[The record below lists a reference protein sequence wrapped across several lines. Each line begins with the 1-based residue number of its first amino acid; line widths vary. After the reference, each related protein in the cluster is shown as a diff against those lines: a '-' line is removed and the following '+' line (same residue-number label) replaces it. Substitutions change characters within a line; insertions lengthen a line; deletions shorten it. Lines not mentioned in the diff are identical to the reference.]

1 MADFIKEERIA
12 AKFLFGLILLEFVAV
27 MIMGSGIPLRGFQ
40 HLQSV
45 MVTQELG
52 ASTQTSIR
60 HITGEFFQHAIIN
73 TDLYSASVPAPPP
86 TRNVADLTTESK
98 LMWLLRDRVLAVWG
112 LVWIA
117 VYRILI
123 WVVWMPALIPMI
135 FASGADGLMTR
146 KISQWRFQFQSPQ
159 RHFLGNRSTK
169 ILIAALWILFFVPF
183 PFPPLLIPFWA
194 LLMAISIRVWMA
206 WLPKRL

>member
-1 MADFIKEERIA
+1 MADFIKEERAA
-12 AKFLFGLILLEFVAV
+12 AKFLFGLVLLEFVAV
-27 MIMGSGIPLRGFQ
+27 MVMGSGIPLRGFQ
-40 HLQSV
+40 HLQSN

-52 ASTQTSIR
+52 VLTQANIH
-60 HITGEFFQHAIIN
+60 HITGEIFQHAIIN
-73 TDLYSASVPAPPP
+73 TDLYAASVPAPPP
-86 TRNVADLTTESK
+86 TRNVGDLTVYSK
-98 LMWLLRDRVLAVWG
+98 IMWLLRDRVLAVWG

-117 VYRILI
+117 LYRILI
-123 WVVWMPALIPMI
+123 WAVWMPALIPMI
-135 FASGADGLMTR
+135 FAAGADGLMTR

-194 LLMAISIRVWMA
+194 LLMSMSVQVWLA

>member
-1 MADFIKEERIA
+1 MADFLKEERVA

-52 ASTQTSIR
+52 ASTQTSI
-60 HITGEFFQHAIIN
+60 HQITGEIFQRAIIN

-86 TRNVADLTTESK
+86 TRNVSDLTTESK

-117 VYRILI
+117 VYRMLI

-135 FASGADGLMTR
+135 FAAGADGLMTR

-194 LLMAISIRVWMA
+194 LLMAVSVRVWLA